1 MSTFKSIFRST
12 NGAYFALFLL
22 IGLNVSSLQSARHAT
37 EKSPK
42 DIWVNVFVHGI
53 MSIKPHI
60 SWSNFMKFLKDEVQG
75 THYEKTVGLMRE
87 DPFFYKNQ
95 AMQQIGLHKVNPS
108 LIAGNSSAS
117 LAYIL
122 SEVSKHYGIDHNNT
136 YYTFGWT
143 GLLSAKSRLNESRKL
158 FVALQREINRLKR
171 QGLNPKIRL
180 IGYSHG
186 GNVILNLAAVK
197 NKFYPKS
204 KLVIDEV
211 VNLGTPVITDSDYL
225 INDSMFKRIFH
236 MYSLYDRVQPLD
248 FFAPN
253 QVFSNRA
260 FKPRKGFTLPDK
272 LVQIQLKVTRCK
284 SNVKKDPKRFALSHD
299 ISRKHVV
306 YGKKGLL
313 RDISP
318 GHAELWFFGW
328 TPVNYRQHYPLY
340 PLPTVSFAPVI
351 LHHAERIAESMSPE
365 HSIVA
370 DIRPEHNVI
379 LFRGQKDHKVH
390 STVPYLPKDKLDKM
404 HEAISQCKPELYSDA
419 IYKAHIQDAAR
430 NAQQI
435 MSNEKQVEKN

>member
-1 MSTFKSIFRST
+1 MVALLATFSLSSIHS
-12 NGAYFALFLL
+12 
-22 IGLNVSSLQSARHAT
+22 IPHAAI
-37 EKSPK
+37 KPNR
-42 DIWVNVFVHGI
+42 DVWVNVFVHGI

-60 SWSNFMKFLKDEVQG
+60 TWSNFMQFLKDEVQG
-75 THYEKTVGLMRE
+75 THYEKTVELMRQ

-95 AMQQIGLHKVNPS
+95 AMQQIGLHKVNPK

-117 LAYIL
+117 LAYTL
-122 SEVSKHYGIDHNNT
+122 SEVGKHYGIEQNNR

-158 FVALQREINRLKR
+158 FEALQKEIAHLKR
-171 QGLNPKIRL
+171 QGLHPKIRL

-204 KLVIDEV
+204 KMVINEV

-225 INDSMFKRIFH
+225 INDPIFKRIFH
-236 MYSLYDRVQPLD
+236 LYSLYDRVQPLD

-253 QVFSNRA
+253 QIFSNRA
-260 FKPRKGFTLPDK
+260 FRPRKGFELPDK
-272 LVQIQLKVTRCK
+272 LIQIQLKVTRCK
-284 SNVKKDPKRFALSHD
+284 SNVRNNPKRFAMSHD
-299 ISRKHVV
+299 FSRKHVV
-306 YGKKGLL
+306 FGKKGLL
-313 RDISP
+313 RDMSP

-351 LHHAERIAESMSPE
+351 LHHAEKIAESMSPE
-365 HSIVA
+365 HSVVA

-390 STVPYLPKDKLDKM
+390 STVPYMPKEKLEKL
-404 HEAISQCKPELYSDA
+404 HEAISACKPELYSDA
-419 IYKAHIQDAAR
+419 IYKAHIQDASR
-430 NAQQI
+430 NARQI
-435 MSNEKQVEKN
+435 MANEKQVQKN